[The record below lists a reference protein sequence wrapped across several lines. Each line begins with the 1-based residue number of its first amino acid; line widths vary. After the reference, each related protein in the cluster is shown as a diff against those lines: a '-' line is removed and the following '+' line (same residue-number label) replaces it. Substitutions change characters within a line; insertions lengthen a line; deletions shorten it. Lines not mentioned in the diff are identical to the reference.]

1 MLLSEYIAMLTEFAK
16 HNEDLLVHITE
27 EGFYSG
33 DRTSPEL
40 YSTPVKETSLHNY
53 DGTSKRVPYGPY
65 YSLGH
70 SAQNY

>member
-40 YSTPVKETSLHNY
+40 YSTPVKETSEVHA
-53 DGTSKRVPYGPY
+53 DGTRKRVSYGPY

-70 SAQNY
+70 SEQNY